1 MGMNIIEIE
10 RLEKSFDI
18 GDSKVKILKGI
29 NLQIQKGD
37 FVCIMGASGSGKTTL
52 LQLLGGLDIPSVG
65 SIQVD
70 GTEISTLKEKELALF
85 RRHKIGFIFQQFN
98 LIPVFSA
105 EENVGLPLLLDNVS
119 QKKATVTATRLLDLV
134 GLKGKEKHLPAQLS
148 GGQQQRVAIA
158 RAFANEPAIIL
169 ADEPTGALDSENSK
183 NIIAALRNA
192 CDELGQTA
200 VIVTHDPFVAA
211 HADKV
216 VFLLDG
222 AVIHEHAES
231 KGWKFRNIPQQ
242 VTHIQEIMNRH
253 FKVGGK
259 GDAMG
264 N

>member
-1 MGMNIIEIE
+1 MNIIEIE
-10 RLEKSFDI
+10 GVEKSFEL
-18 GDSKVKILKGI
+18 GDSQTKVLKGI

-52 LQLLGGLDIPSVG
+52 LQLLGGLDIPTAG
-65 SIQVD
+65 NIRID
-70 GTEISTLKEKELALF
+70 NTEISSLKEKELALF

-98 LIPVFSA
+98 LIPVFNA
-105 EENVGLPLLLDNVS
+105 EENVGLPLLLDNAP
-119 QKKATVTATRLLDLV
+119 QKEATATAKRLLELV
-134 GLKGKEKHLPAQLS
+134 GLKGKEKHLPSQLS

-158 RAFANEPAIIL
+158 RAFANDPAIIL

-216 VFLLDG
+216 IFLLDG
-222 AVIHEHAES
+222 EVIHEHAEKKS
-231 KGWKFRNIPQQ
+231 WKFRSIPQQ
-242 VTHIQEIMNRH
+242 VAHIQQIMNMH
-253 FKVGGK
+253 FKVGGRD
-259 GDAMG
+259 DALG

>member
-1 MGMNIIEIE
+1 MNIIEIE
-10 RLEKSFDI
+10 GLEKSFDL
-18 GDSKVKILKGI
+18 GDSETRVLKGI
-29 NLQIQKGD
+29 DCQIQKGD

-52 LQLLGGLDIPSVG
+52 LQLLGGLDLPTKGNIR
-65 SIQVD
+65 IEN
-70 GTEISTLKEKELALF
+70 TEISSLKEKELALF

-98 LIPVFSA
+98 LIPVFNA

-119 QKKATVTATRLLDLV
+119 QKKATVTAKRLLELV
-134 GLKGKEKHLPAQLS
+134 GLKGKEKYLPSQLS
-148 GGQQQRVAIA
+148 GGQQQRIAIA

-200 VIVTHDPFVAA
+200 VVVTHDPFVAA

-216 VFLLDG
+216 IFLLDG
-222 AVIHEHAES
+222 QIIYEHAES
-231 KGWKFRNIPQQ
+231 KGWKFRNISQQ
-242 VTHIQEIMNRH
+242 VARIQEIMNTH
-253 FKVGGK
+253 FKVGGRD
-259 GDAMG
+259 DALG

>member
-1 MGMNIIEIE
+1 MNIIEIE
-10 RLEKSFDI
+10 GLEKSFDI
-18 GDSKVKILKGI
+18 GDSKVKILKDI
-29 NLQIQKGD
+29 NVQIQKGD

-65 SIQVD
+65 SIRVD
-70 GTEISTLKEKELALF
+70 GMEISTLKEKELALF

-98 LIPVFSA
+98 LIPVFNA

-119 QKKATVTATRLLDLV
+119 QKKATVTANRLLELV
-134 GLKGKEKHLPAQLS
+134 GLKGKEKYLPAQLS

-222 AVIHEHAES
+222 EVIHEHTES

-242 VTHIQEIMNRH
+242 VTQIQEIMNRH

-259 GDAMG
+259 GDALG